1 MEQIY
6 LKFPKN
12 EWGIVVVLD
21 FDVESEYDVLY
32 EQIRSFGVKPKNI
45 DRALAIL
52 SNYNTGMCVSNKTLK
67 MSVVYI
73 SKATSREQFWDTV
86 AHEFAHCVTAIID
99 TYDVPYYSEDSAYLS
114 GFIMRQFVSKVGEPC
129 V

>member
-12 EWGIVVVLD
+12 EWGVVVVLD

-73 SKATSREQFWDTV
+73 SKATSPEQFWDTV

-99 TYDVPYYSEDSAYLS
+99 TYDVPYYSEDAAYLS

>member
-6 LKFPKN
+6 LKFPQN

-21 FDVESEYDVLY
+21 FDVESDYDVLY

-52 SNYNTGMCVSNKTLK
+52 SNYNTGMCVSNNTLK
-67 MSVVYI
+67 MSAVYI
-73 SKATSREQFWDTV
+73 SKATSPEQFWDTV

-99 TYDVPYYSEDSAYLS
+99 TYDVPYYSEDAAYLS

>member
-6 LKFPKN
+6 LKFPRN

-52 SNYNTGMCVSNKTLK
+52 SSYNTGMCVSNKTLK
-67 MSVVYI
+67 MSAVYI
-73 SKATSREQFWDTV
+73 SKATSPEQFWDTV

-99 TYDVPYYSEDSAYLS
+99 TYDVPYYSEDAAYLS
-114 GFIMRQFVSKVGEPC
+114 GFIMRQFVAKVGEPC

>member
-73 SKATSREQFWDTV
+73 SKATSHEQFWDTV

-99 TYDVPYYSEDSAYLS
+99 TYDVPYYSEDAAYLS

>member
-73 SKATSREQFWDTV
+73 SKATSPEQFWDTV

-99 TYDVPYYSEDSAYLS
+99 TYDVPYYSEDAAYLT

>member
-6 LKFPKN
+6 LKFPRN

-52 SNYNTGMCVSNKTLK
+52 SSYNTGMCVSNKTLK
-67 MSVVYI
+67 MSAVYI
-73 SKATSREQFWDTV
+73 SKATSPEQFWDTV

-99 TYDVPYYSEDSAYLS
+99 TYDVPYYSEDAAYLS

>member
-73 SKATSREQFWDTV
+73 SKATSPEQFWDTV

>member
-6 LKFPKN
+6 LKFPRN
-12 EWGIVVVLD
+12 EWGIVVVID

-67 MSVVYI
+67 MSAVYI
-73 SKATSREQFWDTV
+73 SKATTPAQFWDTA

-99 TYDVPYYSEDSAYLS
+99 TYDVPYYSEDAAYLS

>member
-6 LKFPKN
+6 LKFPRN

-52 SNYNTGMCVSNKTLK
+52 SSYNTGMCVSNKTLK
-67 MSVVYI
+67 MSAVYI
-73 SKATSREQFWDTV
+73 SKATSPEQFWDTV

-99 TYDVPYYSEDSAYLS
+99 TYDVPCYSEDAAYLS

>member
-6 LKFPKN
+6 LKFPRN

-52 SNYNTGMCVSNKTLK
+52 SSYNTGMCVSNKTLK
-67 MSVVYI
+67 MSAVYI
-73 SKATSREQFWDTV
+73 SKATSPEQFWDTV

-99 TYDVPYYSEDSAYLS
+99 TYDVPYYSEDAAYLS

-129 V
+129 Y